1 MVFNHRIA
9 ACQLLARGRIYLTPD
24 MVIKLAEQSIYL
36 IILISA
42 PLLLIALGVGLLVSV
57 FQAMSQIQEQT
68 LAFIPKILAVFLSL
82 VIFGPWMLTMRKKD
96 PAGTSKVLA
105 SRGGT
110 VTMCVNLQVAR
121 AAAYMAMSG
130 CGRVSIG

>member
-1 MVFNHRIA
+1 MVLNHRIA
-9 ACQLLARGRIYLTPD
+9 ACQLLARGRITLTPD

-57 FQAMSQIQEQT
+57 FQAMTQIQEQT

-82 VIFGPWMLTMRKKD
+82 VIFGPWMLTMLLDYTRD
-96 PAGTSKVLA
+96 LFEQLP
-105 SRGGT
+105 RF
-110 VTMCVNLQVAR
+110 
-121 AAAYMAMSG
+121 
-130 CGRVSIG
+130 IG